1 MELTVDI
8 PTLKAMNIRDDGIS
22 LILLECTEDDGKT
35 FVPVTIW
42 YNPAMTETDIIRVV
56 QAEIDKMA
64 HILHPSEIVSGI
76 ASTLRT
82 RGKVYTRVV
91 PVIEEE
97 PIPLEAP

>member
-1 MELTVDI
+1 MTLNVDI
-8 PTLKAMNIRDDGIS
+8 GTLKALDMREDGIS
-22 LILLECTEDDGKT
+22 LVSLETTEDDGKT

-56 QAEIDKMA
+56 QAELDRMA